1 MYEYLNGQVA
11 MVTPTYIVL
20 DVNGVGYRIA
30 VANPYAYE
38 VDQQTAVRVYVY
50 QAVKE
55 DSLTL
60 FGFSD
65 PNEKQLFEKL
75 LGVSGIG
82 PKSALAILA
91 NPDHQ
96 ALIQAIG
103 DNDVN
108 YLTKFPGIGKK
119 TAARIVVEL
128 QDKVDAL
135 WPDLTLDFTVRPT
148 SAAQSPALADALAA
162 LASLGYAERDIK
174 RVEKQLL
181 KEPDQPTAEYLRAGL
196 RLLNK

>member
-75 LGVSGIG
+75 LGSRGLG
-82 PKSALAILA
+82 PRV
-91 NPDHQ
+91 P
-96 ALIQAIG
+96 
-103 DNDVN
+103 
-108 YLTKFPGIGKK
+108 
-119 TAARIVVEL
+119 
-128 QDKVDAL
+128 
-135 WPDLTLDFTVRPT
+135 WPSWPTPITRP
-148 SAAQSPALADALAA
+148 
-162 LASLGYAERDIK
+162 
-174 RVEKQLL
+174 
-181 KEPDQPTAEYLRAGL
+181 
-196 RLLNK
+196 

>member
-60 FGFSD
+60 FG
-65 PNEKQLFEKL
+65 
-75 LGVSGIG
+75 
-82 PKSALAILA
+82 KSALAILA

-135 WPDLTLDFTVRPT
+135 WPDLTLDFTVKPT

>member
-1 MYEYLNGQVA
+1 MDA
-11 MVTPTYIVL
+11 
-20 DVNGVGYRIA
+20 
-30 VANPYAYE
+30 
-38 VDQQTAVRVYVY
+38 
-50 QAVKE
+50 
-55 DSLTL
+55 
-60 FGFSD
+60 
-65 PNEKQLFEKL
+65 
-75 LGVSGIG
+75 
-82 PKSALAILA
+82 
-91 NPDHQ
+91 
-96 ALIQAIG
+96 
-103 DNDVN
+103 
-108 YLTKFPGIGKK
+108 KFPGIGKK

-135 WPDLTLDFTVRPT
+135 WPDLTLDFTVKPT